1 MLRTSLR
8 DYSDSYILVSSIVTV
23 PNTAAAA
30 AAAAATNPNNRK
42 NIIIKNCAPFTNCTS
57 EINNTQ
63 IDNVKDIN
71 IAMPIYNLIEY
82 SDNYSKTLGSL
93 WQYYRYKQFLDN
105 NNATADFL
113 ANNNNNNGASL
124 KFKVYVPVVTLST
137 QENAKLPEQLKSGFK
152 RTVN

>member
-23 PNTAAAA
+23 PNTA

-124 KFKVYVPVVTLST
+124 RFKVYVPVVTLST
-137 QENAKLPEQLKSGFK
+137 QDNAKLPEQLKSGFK